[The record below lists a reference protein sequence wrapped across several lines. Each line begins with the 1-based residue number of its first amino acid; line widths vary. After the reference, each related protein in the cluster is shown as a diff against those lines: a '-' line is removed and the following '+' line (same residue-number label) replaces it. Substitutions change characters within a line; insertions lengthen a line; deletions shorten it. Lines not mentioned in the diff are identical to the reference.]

1 MKNTLAKYLIG
12 STLAVATLA
21 AQAGTYIDTGAP
33 NADGTA
39 ASNGQAILKFSKNS
53 ITAFNSAGYV
63 WVTSP
68 DLAHTVL
75 TTDAGPLHLR
85 EISATMPWQSTVMNV
100 PGNFQSLQF
109 GGTMYFE
116 SYEDTWTV
124 KPGGGWLT
132 FSHVRLD
139 LPTGIVY
146 ADVTGANGLGKT
158 PQNVAMWT
166 FGAVNQAVTGDSN
179 VTIPQLSLM
188 LTDAG
193 ADVFIKGLNFNE
205 TVGAPAI
212 KWAQNNGAFA
222 TLDASLV
229 MRSPLQAIPEAST
242 YSMML
247 LGLAGVMGV
256 SRSARS
262 RRGVISASVRQD
274 RTSAIP

>member
-39 ASNGQAILKFSKNS
+39 GSSGLAKLTLSKGGLIALNAVGAWPLATDVIGFDIKTADGPVNS
-53 ITAFNSAGYV
+53 LLVYS
-63 WVTSP
+63 VT
-68 DLAHTVL
+68 L
-75 TTDAGPLHLR
+75 
-85 EISATMPWQSTVMNV
+85 PWQSTVLQS

-109 GGTMYFE
+109 GGTVHLE
-116 SYEDTWTV
+116 TDEDGLTV
-124 KPGGGWLT
+124 NPGGGTLDI
-132 FSHVRLD
+132 SNLRVD
-139 LPTGIVY
+139 LPAGIVY
-146 ADVTGANGLGKT
+146 ADVTGGNGLGT
-158 PQNVAMWT
+158 APQNVAMWT
-166 FGAVNQAVTGDSN
+166 FGAVNQAVTGDSS
-179 VTIPQLSLM
+179 VSFPQLSLM

-193 ADVFIKGLNFNE
+193 ANTLVQALNLNSA
-205 TVGAPAI
+205 VGAPAI
-212 KWAQNNGAFA
+212 KWAQGNGAFA

>member
-1 MKNTLAKYLIG
+1 MKNTLAKCLIG

-33 NADGTA
+33 NADGA
-39 ASNGQAILKFSKNS
+39 ASSSGVAELRLSPYAR
-53 ITAFNSAGYV
+53 TALNAASA
-63 WVTSP
+63 
-68 DLAHTVL
+68 LAVL
-75 TTDAGPLHLR
+75 ADGAYDRTNFESVRAVIRPVVDY
-85 EISATMPWQSTVMNV
+85 PWQSTVLQS

-109 GGTMYFE
+109 GGTVHLE
-116 SYEDTWTV
+116 TDEDGLTV
-124 KPGGGWLT
+124 NPGGGTLDI
-132 FSHVRLD
+132 SNLRVD
-139 LPTGIVY
+139 LPAGIVY
-146 ADVTGANGLGKT
+146 ADVTGGNGLGT
-158 PQNVAMWT
+158 APQNVAMWT
-166 FGAVNQAVTGDSN
+166 FGAVNQAVTGDSS
-179 VTIPQLSLM
+179 VSFPQLSLM

-193 ADVFIKGLNFNE
+193 ANTLVQALNLNSA
-205 TVGAPAI
+205 VGAPAI
-212 KWAQNNGAFA
+212 KWAQGNGAFA